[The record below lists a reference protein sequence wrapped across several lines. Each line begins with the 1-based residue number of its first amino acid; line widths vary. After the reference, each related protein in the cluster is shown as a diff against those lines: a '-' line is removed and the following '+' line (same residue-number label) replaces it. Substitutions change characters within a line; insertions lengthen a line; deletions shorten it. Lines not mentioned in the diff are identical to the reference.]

1 MAFANVTTILSLKEQ
16 VAKEL
21 AYKIIDAKTREEVE
35 AILRDKINH
44 LVSRLDKVY
53 EDHFRLVNLM
63 TSEQLTAYEA
73 IQRRLGSKASR
84 EEWSAAIKEWKEAQ
98 P

>member
-1 MAFANVTTILSLKEQ
+1 MAFANVTTILSLREQ

-21 AYKIIDAKTREEVE
+21 AYKIEEAKTREEVDT
-35 AILRDKINH
+35 ILRDKIDH
-44 LVSRLDKVY
+44 LVSRLERVY

-73 IQRRLGSKASR
+73 ILTRLGKNASR
-84 EEWSAAIKEWKEAQ
+84 QKWSQAIKEWKEAQ

>member
-1 MAFANVTTILSLKEQ
+1 MAFANVTTILSLREQ

-21 AYKIIDAKTREEVE
+21 AYKIEEAKTREEVE
-35 AILRDKINH
+35 TILRDEVNH
-44 LVSRLDKVY
+44 LVSRLERVY

-63 TSEQLTAYEA
+63 TSERLTAYQA
-73 IQRRLGSKASR
+73 ILVRLGKNASR
-84 EEWSAAIKEWKEAQ
+84 QKWSQAIKEWKEAQ

>member
-1 MAFANVTTILSLKEQ
+1 MAFANVTTILSLREQ

-21 AYKIIDAKTREEVE
+21 AYKIEEAKTREEVE
-35 AILRDKINH
+35 AILRDKVDH
-44 LVSRLDKVY
+44 LVSRLERVY

-63 TSEQLTAYEA
+63 TSEQLTAYEEM
-73 IQRRLGSKASR
+73 QRRLGPKANR
-84 EEWSAAIKEWKEAQ
+84 EEWSQAIEEWKEAQ

>member
-35 AILRDKINH
+35 AILRDKVNH
-44 LVSRLDKVY
+44 LVSRLEKVY

-63 TSEQLTAYEA
+63 TSEQLTAYEE
-73 IQRRLGSKASR
+73 IQRRLGPKASR
-84 EEWSAAIKEWKEAQ
+84 EEWSQAIKEWKEAQ